1 MFHVKLYVDTIKDLL
16 VFDLPKDVSKANL
29 EQAIKNDI
37 NNQSMFLEII
47 SNGVTYFINKH
58 NIIKCWIDGNES
70 DS

>member
-1 MFHVKLYVDTIKDLL
+1 MKLYVDTIKDLL

-29 EQAIKNDI
+29 EQAVKNDI

-47 SNGVTYFINKH
+47 DNGTTYFINKH
-58 NIIKCWIDGNES
+58 NIIECWIDGNES

>member
-1 MFHVKLYVDTIKDLL
+1 MKLYVDTIKDLL

-29 EQAIKNDI
+29 EQAVKNDI

-47 SNGVTYFINKH
+47 SNGTTYFINKH
-58 NIIKCWIDGNES
+58 NIIECWIDGDES

>member
-1 MFHVKLYVDTIKDLL
+1 MKLYVDTIKDLL

-47 SNGVTYFINKH
+47 SNGTTYFINKH
-58 NIIKCWIDGNES
+58 NIIECWIDGDES

>member
-1 MFHVKLYVDTIKDLL
+1 MKLYVDTIKDLL
-16 VFDLPKDVSKANL
+16 VFDLPKGVSKANL

-47 SNGVTYFINKH
+47 SNGTTYFINKH
-58 NIIKCWIDGNES
+58 NIIECWIDGNES

>member
-1 MFHVKLYVDTIKDLL
+1 MKLYIVTVNGDL
-16 VFDLPKDVSKANL
+16 VFDLPKGVSKANL
-29 EQAIKNDI
+29 EQAVKNDI

-58 NIIKCWIDGNES
+58 TIVECWIDGDES